1 LAVEKMKMLSIT
13 GDYGALD
20 GVIEMLIK
28 SGNYQPEGASEFI
41 AGVKGYGIL
50 NEENPYSTPLN
61 QMTELFSHAKIK
73 PECIPVAQKMSDSEL
88 IEAFGSMKEAVGGKQ
103 QSKTRMLGEL
113 ENLNSTIDMLMH
125 FSTLNVD
132 LKDVFSCQFVKVRFG
147 RIPAESYEKLKSY
160 NYNPYVLFFPCS
172 YHDNYYF
179 GMYMAPIDEG
189 PEIDR
194 IFAALFFERLH
205 LPINEG
211 TPAMA
216 SAALIERRD
225 NLQKEIDSLQTD
237 VTSFFNERREE
248 CMNLYTQLLQNS
260 SAYEIRR
267 YGARYGDSFILMG
280 WVPGSGLKEIT
291 DKLDKIKGVEY
302 KIDDAQSQKKVVPPV
317 KLKNA
322 RPFKPF
328 EFLVGIYGLPSYNE
342 IDPTKFVAITYTLL
356 FGVMFADLGQGLVLA
371 LIGWLM
377 YRLKG
382 MALGR
387 VLIPCGIS
395 GAVFGLVF
403 GSVFGY
409 ENLLNPLY
417 KAVGFDEKPVRV
429 VESFNNVLLFSIG
442 IGVFLLV
449 CAMLINIYVSL
460 KTKSFSKGLF
470 GPNGIAGLVLYLS
483 ATALVAGLFMGLE
496 LPAAPIAIAGIIL
509 PLALILLKE
518 PLGGLISGC
527 KWKTESGYYVEGAF
541 ELFEVFLSMI
551 SNTVSFLRVGAF
563 MLIHAVLMMVFE
575 NVSHMFGNPALGIAI
590 MVFGNAFVLV
600 LEGLLVGVQVLRLE
614 FYEMFSRFY
623 AGSGRPY
630 KPVSGA
636 ELKR

>member
-1 LAVEKMKMLSIT
+1 MAVEKMKMLSVT
-13 GDYGALD
+13 GDYSALD
-20 GVIEMLIK
+20 GVIEMLLE

-50 NEENPYSTPLN
+50 NEENPYSSPLN
-61 QMTELFSHAKIK
+61 QITELFSHAKIK
-73 PECIPVAQKMSDSEL
+73 PECVSITQKMSDSEL
-88 IEAFGSMKEAVGGKQ
+88 IEAFGSLKEAVGDKQ
-103 QSKTRMLGEL
+103 QSKTHILGEL

-172 YHDNYYF
+172 YYDNYYF

-194 IFAALFFERLH
+194 IFAALFFERLR

-211 TPAMA
+211 TPATA

-225 NLQKEIDSLQTD
+225 NLQREIDSLQTD
-237 VTSFFNERREE
+237 VTSFFKERREQ

-260 SAYEIRR
+260 NAYEIRR

-280 WVPGSGLKEIT
+280 WVPGSGLEEIT
-291 DKLDKIKGVEY
+291 GKLDKIKGVEY

-322 RPFKPF
+322 KPFKPF

-342 IDPTKFVAITYTLL
+342 IDPTKFVAFTYTLL

-377 YRLKG
+377 FRLKG
-382 MALGR
+382 MALGK

-395 GAVFGLVF
+395 GALFGLVF

-409 ENLLNPLY
+409 ENLLDPLY
-417 KAVGFDEKPVRV
+417 KAVGLDGKPVRV

-449 CAMLINIYVSL
+449 CAMLLNIYVSL
-460 KTKSFSKGLF
+460 KTKTFSKGLF

-483 ATALVAGLFMGLE
+483 ATALVASLFMGFE
-496 LPAAPIAIAGIIL
+496 LPAAPIVIAGVLL
-509 PLALILLKE
+509 PLTLILLKE
-518 PLGGLISGC
+518 PLGRLVSGR

-575 NVSHMFGNPALGIAI
+575 NVSHMFGNPVLGIAI

-623 AGSGRPY
+623 NGSGRPY
-630 KPVSGA
+630 RPVSGS